1 MIVNSIICFY
11 NITNLQKLSYVF
23 SQVSGNEAKLP
34 FPYNFAQKTIYF
46 SRKRAI
52 PPSIATTLLHF
63 AGMSFTITAE
73 ELMAEIKEFIE
84 DENKI
89 GTVIGEDIEFK
100 GKLTFKESLKIKG
113 SFEGK
118 IETDGHLII
127 GREAVVNADVTAKV
141 VSVDGTIN
149 GKIKARELI
158 ELFGRSRTMGDLI
171 TPDLSI
177 ENKSIFNGTCIMSDG
192 KKRG

>member
-1 MIVNSIICFY
+1 
-11 NITNLQKLSYVF
+11 
-23 SQVSGNEAKLP
+23 
-34 FPYNFAQKTIYF
+34 
-46 SRKRAI
+46 
-52 PPSIATTLLHF
+52 
-63 AGMSFTITAE
+63 MSFTITAE

>member
-1 MIVNSIICFY
+1 
-11 NITNLQKLSYVF
+11 
-23 SQVSGNEAKLP
+23 
-34 FPYNFAQKTIYF
+34 
-46 SRKRAI
+46 
-52 PPSIATTLLHF
+52 
-63 AGMSFTITAE
+63 
-73 ELMAEIKEFIE
+73 MADIKEFIE

-113 SFEGK
+113 SFEGR

-127 GREAVVNADVTAKV
+127 GREAVVNADVTANV

-177 ENKSIFNGTCIMSDG
+177 EKNSVFNGTCIMSDG
-192 KKRG
+192 KKSG